1 MLEAPKFWAKPG
13 LLSGLFLPL
22 GWGHAALGAARRRFS
37 HAWRASVPVIC
48 VGNLVAGGAGK
59 TPVSLSLAR
68 IMTEAGLAPHI
79 LSRGYRARLKGPL
92 QVDPARHSA
101 AEVGD
106 EPLLLARAAPT
117 WIGADRVASARAATA
132 AGAGILLL
140 DDGLQNPYLH
150 HDLALV
156 VIDGAYGLGNG
167 RVIPAGPL
175 REPAA
180 VGLARASAIVLMG
193 KPRAHVA
200 FAGKT
205 VLRATLAPR
214 EGDLFKGKPVIAFA
228 GIGQPKKFFA
238 TLEEIGAV
246 LAGVHPFADHHPYR
260 DTELARLAA
269 EASEKNAMLV
279 TTEKDWVRIA
289 PAWRQR
295 ASALTVE
302 VEWAD
307 EAALRRVLAP
317 ALERAHG

>member
-1 MLEAPKFWAKPG
+1 MPEAPKFWAKPG

-48 VGNLVAGGAGK
+48 VGNLVAGGAGR
-59 TPVSLSLAR
+59 TPVSLSLAQILTR
-68 IMTEAGLAPHI
+68 AGLAPHI

-92 QVDPARHSA
+92 RVDPARHSA

-117 WIGADRVASARAATA
+117 WIGADRVASARAAIA

-150 HDLALV
+150 QDLRLV

-180 VGLARASAIVLMG
+180 AGLARASAIVLMG
-193 KPRAHVA
+193 QPRPDLAL
-200 FAGKT
+200 AGKT

-214 EGDLFKGKPVIAFA
+214 DGDRFKDKAVIAFA
-228 GIGQPKKFFA
+228 GIGQPKKFFK

-246 LAGVHPFADHHPYR
+246 LAGAHAFADHHPYR

-269 EASEKNAMLV
+269 EASENDAALV

-295 ASALTVE
+295 TSALKVE
-302 VEWAD
+302 VEWVD
-307 EAALRRVLAP
+307 EAALHRVLAP
-317 ALERAHG
+317 AMERAHG

>member
-1 MLEAPKFWAKPG
+1 MRSSARRAPPPPPASPPTIAPCSMPCFSASHPGSTDCRHMPEAPKFWTKPG

-22 GWGHAALGAARRRFS
+22 GWGHAALSAARRRFS

-68 IMTEAGLAPHI
+68 ILTEAGLAPHI

-117 WIGADRVASARAATA
+117 WIGADRVGS
-132 AGAGILLL
+132 
-140 DDGLQNPYLH
+140 
-150 HDLALV
+150 
-156 VIDGAYGLGNG
+156 
-167 RVIPAGPL
+167 
-175 REPAA
+175 
-180 VGLARASAIVLMG
+180 ARASAIVLMG
-193 KPRAHVA
+193 RPRPDLVL
-200 FAGKT
+200 AGKT

-214 EGDLFKGKPVIAFA
+214 AGDIFKGKSVIAFA

-246 LAGVHPFADHHPYR
+246 LAGAHPFADHHPYR

-269 EASEKNAMLV
+269 EASENDAALV

-295 ASALTVE
+295 ASALKVE